1 MVPNACSHG
10 KDWFAVDCAMTDQ
23 PKRAAGSS
31 REALLGAG
39 PPVASAYNL
48 LRATVRTFE
57 GNTGDVYDAI
67 DRLVDD
73 LVRNLAF
80 RDEEATTR
88 LNRQVGR
95 TFFNWLCAVTAL
107 VEHTRNGVIP
117 VFEAA
122 GAPFV
127 AEYHARRAAFNE
139 PSLLMVRELRN
150 YATHS
155 SLPVI
160 FSSLRKSTSR
170 PPTATVFLGV
180 ESLRNWNRWTAP
192 ARAYVM
198 SLGEDIEVRVLVESY
213 AAAVDGLYS
222 WFGPTA
228 RTWAQQEL
236 DTTGQ
241 RLRTRQWG

>member
-1 MVPNACSHG
+1 
-10 KDWFAVDCAMTDQ
+10 MTEE

-67 DRLVDD
+67 DRLIED
-73 LVRNLAF
+73 LVHNVAS
-80 RDEEATTR
+80 RDEKATAT
-88 LNRQVGR
+88 LNREVGR
-95 TFFNWLCAVTAL
+95 VFFNWLCAVTAL
-107 VEHTRNGVIP
+107 VDHTRGGVIP

-127 AEYHARRAAFNE
+127 AEYDARRAALNE

-155 SLPVI
+155 ALPVI
-160 FSSLRKSTSR
+160 FSSLRHSRSR

-180 ESLRNWNRWTAP
+180 ESLRNWNRWSAQVRP
-192 ARAYVM
+192 YVM
-198 SLGEDIEVRVLVESY
+198 SLGEDIEVRLLVESY

-228 RTWAQQEL
+228 RTWAQQEV

-241 RLRTRQWG
+241 RLRLRQCGD